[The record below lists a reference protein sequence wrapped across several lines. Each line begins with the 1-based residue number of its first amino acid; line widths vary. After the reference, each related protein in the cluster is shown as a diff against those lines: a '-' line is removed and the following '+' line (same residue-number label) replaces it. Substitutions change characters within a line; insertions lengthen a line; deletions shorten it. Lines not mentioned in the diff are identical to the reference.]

1 MSSTEDTSSKDEPSE
16 EELMKLSHQ
25 IYHYINVMQ
34 GPQCQAVFEL
44 GPVAE
49 FRDPFE
55 DPDELGQH
63 MLSKYSEWT
72 YFLTP
77 DGEDIDLQLFL
88 QEDIQE
94 LVFDDSVDTL
104 LSTAPDFPKVSL
116 LGMRPAKNCN
126 MYLAPKIPT
135 KKLNN
140 GISNDRFRVN
150 GMFKET
156 DVLTLLDEK
165 TAIFAPKNGLMITNI
180 GIFWRGNW
188 QYGGLP
194 WRIGDSSMTGV
205 CILDGPMGTKSL
217 AVVID
222 DEFILPI
229 GGLGAVYE
237 PEMEYIAAL
246 MSGMMKIANVQYY
259 SSN

>member
-1 MSSTEDTSSKDEPSE
+1 MCAAEGTPSEDEPSE

-25 IYHYINVMQ
+25 ISHYINVMQ
-34 GPQCQAVFEL
+34 GPQWQAVFEL

-49 FRDPFE
+49 FQDPFE
-55 DPDELGQH
+55 DPGELGEH
-63 MLSKYSEWT
+63 MLFNNAVWAP
-72 YFLTP
+72 FLTP
-77 DGEDIDLQLFL
+77 DGEDINLQLFL
-88 QEDIQE
+88 DEDIQE
-94 LVFDDSVDTL
+94 LVFGEPIDFV
-104 LSTAPDFPKVSL
+104 LSTAPDLPKVSL
-116 LGMRPAKNCN
+116 LGQRPVKNCN
-126 MYLAPKIPT
+126 MYLAPNIPA

-156 DVLTLLDEK
+156 DVFALLDEK

-205 CILDGPMGTKSL
+205 LHMDGPMGTKFL

-237 PEMEYIAAL
+237 PEAEYIAQL
-246 MSGMMKIANVQYY
+246 MSAMMEIANEQYY
-259 SSN
+259 SSR

>member
-1 MSSTEDTSSKDEPSE
+1 MSAAGDIPSEDEPSE
-16 EELMKLSHQ
+16 EELMKLSYQ

-34 GPQCQAVFEL
+34 GPQYQAVFEL
-44 GPVAE
+44 GPFAE
-49 FRDPFE
+49 FQDPFE
-55 DPDELGQH
+55 DPNELGEH

-77 DGEDIDLQLFL
+77 DGEDIDFQLFL

-94 LVFDDSVDTL
+94 LVFDESVNTV
-104 LSTAPDFPKVSL
+104 LSTAPDIPKVSL
-116 LGMRPAKNCN
+116 MGQRPIKNCN
-126 MYLAPKIPT
+126 MYLAPNIPT

-140 GISNDRFRVN
+140 GISNERFRVN

-156 DVLTLLDEK
+156 DVLALLDEK
-165 TAIFAPKNGLMITNI
+165 TVIFAPKNGLMITNI
-180 GIFWRGNW
+180 GIFWRGTW

-194 WRIGDSSMTGV
+194 WRIGDSSMTAV
-205 CILDGPMGTKSL
+205 IIMDGPMGTKFL

-229 GGLGAVYE
+229 GGLGLVYE
-237 PEMEYIAAL
+237 SEMEYIGTL
-246 MSGMMKIANVQYY
+246 MSAMIGIAHEQYN
-259 SSN
+259 SSR